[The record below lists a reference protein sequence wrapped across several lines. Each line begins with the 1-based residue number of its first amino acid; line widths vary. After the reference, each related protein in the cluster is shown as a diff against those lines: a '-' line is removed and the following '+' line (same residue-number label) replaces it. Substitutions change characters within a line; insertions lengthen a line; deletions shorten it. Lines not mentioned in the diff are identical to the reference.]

1 MPMKTSKLSITKR
14 VLLDYIKFRTH
25 NNFKFYEGN
34 EYIAKALELTTGSA
48 KVFVNDLIRDGYLY
62 KEIDKQGRRV
72 LSLTGKEFKP
82 LFEDLTNLDKKVL
95 KVENQD
101 LKRDNE
107 YLNQEL
113 ETHKTYADRLR
124 METTELVLSN
134 TELTIK
140 VRELEERIQKL
151 EETVDNQSNRIND
164 LENLFYKNGVSEE
177 QLNNMID
184 KN

>member
-1 MPMKTSKLSITKR
+1 MSKSITELSMTKR
-14 VLLDYIKFRTH
+14 VLLYIIKFKT
-25 NNFKFYEGN
+25 NNNHIFFASN
-34 EYIAKALELTTGSA
+34 EYIANMLDLTTNTA
-48 KVFVNDLIRDGYLY
+48 KTFVNDLIREGYLY
-62 KEIDKQGRRV
+62 KETDKFGRRV

-113 ETHKTYADRLR
+113 ENHKTYADRLR
-124 METTELVLSN
+124 TERTELVLSN
-134 TELTIK
+134 AELSNK

-151 EETVDNQSNRIND
+151 EEQVSKQSSRIND
-164 LENLFYKNGVSEE
+164 LESLFYKNGVSEE